1 MISFI
6 IIGRNENWKITKCIQ
21 SVLKTIQYNSLNNS
35 EVIYIDSKS
44 SDDSLERVKQ
54 FESLKIFQ
62 LTGAYNAA
70 IARNLGVEK
79 SRGDILFFIDGD
91 MEILPEFLSLVY
103 HERDGLTYP
112 FVSGQLKNFNYDEN
126 AFFINNTWQYSS
138 VLNGDKYFA
147 TTGGIF
153 LIERKIWESVG
164 GMDHRFKRGQD
175 LEFALRIAQKGFKI
189 LRKKEII
196 ANHHTISYTHKTRL
210 WKTLFSGDIS
220 YSNSFLLRKHILNPQ
235 VYLKIAKSN
244 YTLLGFFSF
253 LILSVLM
260 HQFYLLIGY
269 FIVLGIK
276 IYKQKKRN
284 LLDIIELFLFYPIR
298 DLFFL
303 FYLFAPIKKMNSSDI
318 QYTQIQ

>member
-1 MISFI
+1 LISFI